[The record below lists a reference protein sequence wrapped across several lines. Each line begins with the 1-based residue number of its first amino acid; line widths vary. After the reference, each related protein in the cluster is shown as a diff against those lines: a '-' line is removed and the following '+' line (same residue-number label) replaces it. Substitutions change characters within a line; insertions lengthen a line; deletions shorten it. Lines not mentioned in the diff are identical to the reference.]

1 MSPIIHVDA
10 EMAAESA
17 LAEMIDAL
25 DCRASFVLEA
35 GAGAGKTYS
44 LVRALRHLIATSAP
58 QLLRRDQKIA
68 CITFTNAARDEIE
81 SRTDRHPIVYAAT
94 IHSFCWSQLSR
105 HQVQLR
111 EMLMDLPK
119 WPERLEE
126 SGGIR
131 GREVR
136 YDDRG
141 FASASSD
148 EFVSLAH
155 DDIPRLMAAILGNRR
170 FRGILVDRF
179 PIILVDEYQ
188 DTDLIL
194 TEGFKTHLLDTE
206 ANVQLGFFG
215 DPWQKIYG
223 DGCGALEHSRLRRI
237 EKHANFRSRA
247 AIVGVLNRMRPD
259 LPQVPADQTAEESIS
274 VFTTNDWVGTRRST
288 APWKNDLPSDV
299 AHEFLQSAMKR
310 LELDGWDFSP
320 AKTKILM
327 LTHNVLASEQGYREL
342 AEVFSR
348 SEYYIK
354 KEDPHIAYLI
364 DVLEPA
370 TIAFGSRRYGD
381 MFASLGGRHKI
392 KSPVEKQRWFD
403 EMDQIVEMQR
413 TGTVGDVMDLL
424 LSSSRI
430 ILPGRVEGRE
440 RDLLNLSTITDEIR
454 LKVLQRLTALRG
466 IPYVQV
472 KALSEF
478 VDGHTPFSTKHGV
491 KGQEFQNVL
500 VVVGKGWT
508 MYNFNQMLEWVATG
522 VPTGKEET
530 FARSRNLFYVA
541 CSRPIARLA
550 LLFTEQLSGDA
561 LGIVGNW
568 FGSEH
573 VLPLS
578 DPSVR

>member
-1 MSPIIHVDA
+1 MPSSLHPDA
-10 EMAAESA
+10 ETAAEFA
-17 LAEMIDAL
+17 ITAMIDAL
-25 DCRASFVLEA
+25 DRRDSFVLEA
-35 GAGAGKTYS
+35 GAGAGKTTS
-44 LVRALRHLIATSAP
+44 LVRALRHLIETCAP
-58 QLLRRDQKIA
+58 HLLRGDQKIA
-68 CITFTNAARDEIE
+68 CITYTNAARDEIE
-81 SRTDRHPIVYAAT
+81 SRTDKHPVVYAAT

-111 EMLMDLPK
+111 EMLIDLPK
-119 WPERLEE
+119 WRERLEE
-126 SGGIR
+126 SGGIQ
-131 GREVR
+131 GREVT
-136 YDDRG
+136 YDERG

-155 DDIPRLMAAILGNRR
+155 DDIPRLMAALLGNRR
-170 FRGILVDRF
+170 FREILVDGF
-179 PIILVDEYQ
+179 PIILIDEYQ
-188 DTDLIL
+188 DTNLIL
-194 TEGFKTHLLDTE
+194 TEGFKTHLLETE

-237 EKHANFRSRA
+237 EMKANFRSRS
-247 AIVGVLNRMRPD
+247 AIVNVLNRMRPD
-259 LPQVPADQTAEESIS
+259 LPQVPADQTVEESIS
-274 VFTTNDWVGTRRST
+274 VFTTNDWVGTRQSRV
-288 APWKNDLPSDV
+288 PWKNDLPSDV
-299 AHEFLQSAMKR
+299 AHEFLQSAMNR

-320 AKTKILM
+320 AETKILM

-342 AEVFSR
+342 AGVFSR

-354 KEDPHIAYLI
+354 KEDPHIAYFI

-370 TIAFGSRRYGD
+370 TIAFSNRRYGD
-381 MFASLGGRHKI
+381 MFASFGGRHKI
-392 KSPVEKQRWFD
+392 KSPVEKRRWFD
-403 EMDQIVEMQR
+403 EMNQIVELQR
-413 TGTVGDVMDLL
+413 TGTIGDVMDSL
-424 LSSSRI
+424 LSSSQI
-430 ILPGRVEGRE
+430 DLPGRVKERE
-440 RDLLNLSTITDEIR
+440 RDLINLSTITDEGQ
-454 LKVLQRLTALRG
+454 LKVLQRLTALRC

-508 MYNFNQMLEWVATG
+508 MYNFNQMLEWAATG

-530 FARSRNLFYVA
+530 FERSRNLFYVA

-550 LLFTEQLSGDA
+550 LLFTEQLSSDA
-561 LGIVGNW
+561 LGIVGSW

-573 VLPLS
+573 VLSLS
-578 DPSVR
+578 DPSAR